1 MNVKIV
7 LVNKLKRLIMINML
21 IDIQIVNL
29 QLNRSGLQTQTSK

>member
-29 QLNRSGLQTQTSK
+29 QLNRSGLQTQASK